1 MKFLVDFFPILLFFI
16 VFKFYGIYAA
26 TAAAILASLATV
38 LYSYFFN
45 KKVDSLQ
52 WITLLVILLLG
63 GATLFFH
70 NELFIKWKPTV
81 VEWAFALVF
90 LGSQFF
96 SEKNLTQRML
106 EAQVYLPAHLW
117 RRLNFS
123 WVIFF
128 TAMGAANIYV
138 LSHYTTNVWV
148 NFKMFGL
155 LGLTT
160 VFVIGQAC
168 YIAKHAHHA

>member
-1 MKFLVDFFPILLFFI
+1 MKFLTDFFPVFLFFV

-38 LYSYFFN
+38 AYSYFFT

-52 WITLLVILLLG
+52 WITLVVILILG
-63 GATLFFH
+63 SATLFFH

-90 LGSQFF
+90 FGSQYFGK
-96 SEKNLTQRML
+96 KNLTERML
-106 EAQVYLPAHLW
+106 DTQVQLPTHLW
-117 RRLNFS
+117 RRLNWS

-128 TAMGAANIYV
+128 TAMGGANIYV
-138 LSHYTTNVWV
+138 LSHYSTNVWV

-155 LGLTT
+155 IGLTT
-160 VFVIGQAC
+160 LFVIVQAC
-168 YIAKHAHHA
+168 YISKHMNHV